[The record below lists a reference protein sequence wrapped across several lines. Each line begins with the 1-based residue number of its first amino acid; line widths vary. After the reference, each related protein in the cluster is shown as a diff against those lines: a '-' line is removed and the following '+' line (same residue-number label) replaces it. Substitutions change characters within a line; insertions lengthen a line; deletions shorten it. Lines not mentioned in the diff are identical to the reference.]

1 MDCGNLFKA
10 PLKVIEIHHIID
22 LSAMLSFLILKW
34 DVKTGHVGVK
44 ASYNCLINIDWN
56 QSMFLKKTPT
66 VDQSQLWS
74 FFQKILNSFGTTGAM
89 GLSVVWM
96 HFMLWGKPA
105 DGRLICVF
113 MYLFS
118 IWGEP
123 AGGRWMDINK
133 QTNKQTS
140 KQTSSLCFGE
150 SQQTDLLCLLYLSTN
165 KYHK

>member
-1 MDCGNLFKA
+1 MWVL
-10 PLKVIEIHHIID
+10 
-22 LSAMLSFLILKW
+22 
-34 DVKTGHVGVK
+34 K

-96 HFMLWGKPA
+96 QFMLWGKPA

-140 KQTSSLCFGE
+140 KQSSSLCFGE

-165 KYHK
+165 KGIRDAGSTADFRILFEILKFKNLKIWKF